1 MQSLNHVLN
10 RLRSQVFTPE
20 QQQFQTLCDCW
31 GEVVGNTAAQYT
43 RPIAIH
49 RGVLQ
54 VATASSTW
62 SQDLTLRRMQIL
74 HKLNQRL
81 MSPLQ
86 DIRFATGQWRE
97 KQHPD
102 RQVATDSPLDEIEQ
116 LWEQHPSRISIGSR
130 INHSLKL
137 NSPGSASAVNTF
149 QQWAETLK
157 ERSQHLPICPQCNCP
172 TPVGELERWSVCG
185 LCALKDWH

>member
-10 RLRSQVFTPE
+10 RLKSQILTPE
-20 QQQFQTLCDCW
+20 QQQFQMLCNCW
-31 GEVVGNTAAQYT
+31 PEVVGNPAAQYT

-81 MSPLQ
+81 LSPLQ
-86 DIRFATGQWRE
+86 EIRFATGQWRE
-97 KQHPD
+97 KPHRDQQMLP
-102 RQVATDSPLDEIEQ
+102 DSPPDEIEQ
-116 LWEQHPSRISIGSR
+116 LWEQHPSRISIGYR

-137 NSPGSASAVNTF
+137 DPPGSASAVNTF
-149 QQWAETLK
+149 QQWAETIK

-172 TPVGELERWSVCG
+172 TPAGELERWSVCG
-185 LCALKDWH
+185 LCAIKDWH

>member
-10 RLRSQVFTPE
+10 RLKSQVLTPE

-43 RPIAIH
+43 RPVAIH

-81 MSPLQ
+81 MPPLQ
-86 DIRFATGQWRE
+86 DIRFATGQWRD
-97 KQHPD
+97 KQ
-102 RQVATDSPLDEIEQ
+102 QQQMGADSLPDEIEQ
-116 LWEQHPSRISIGSR
+116 LWEQHPSRISMNSR
-130 INHSLKL
+130 MNHPPKL
-137 NSPGSASAVNTF
+137 DPPVSASAVNSF
-149 QQWAETLK
+149 QQWAQTVK
-157 ERSQHLPICPQCNCP
+157 ERSQHLPLCPQCNCP

-185 LCALKDWH
+185 LCAIKDWH